1 MLLVAAVS
9 VQHELSIASV
19 SRCPETGVFHF
30 DFEVDSVEVSA
41 DLTVAWLEEQNLAWL
56 RFVLVDRVRT
66 RDRAL
71 SAAVEAWVREN
82 ERAVFDAALGAE
94 VA

>member
-1 MLLVAAVS
+1 MIASLSLLECVMS
-9 VQHELSIASV
+9 SV
-19 SRCPETGVFHF
+19 SRNPETGLFRV
-30 DFEVDSVEVSA
+30 DFELDGVEVSA